1 MGMPDAARRW
11 TAQMVRE
18 LPDDGNRY
26 EVVHGVLLV
35 TPAPGWRH
43 QIVLGRLHA
52 RLRAYLEPLGLGD
65 TVLFSPADISWD
77 EQTLV
82 QPDLFVYPAGEMS
95 GDWATIK
102 TLLLAVECLSP
113 SSVRADRVIKR
124 RLYQEKL
131 VNVYWVL
138 DIDAASVDVWRPQD
152 ARPETVTDVLRW
164 QVAPDAPVFELDLRE
179 LFGNLPREVR
189 GSRPRTHASLCRARA
204 LSAAIPLG
212 PPVPVSSRPRLS
224 PPRRAARSRA
234 PRP

>member
-35 TPAPGWRH
+35 SPAPGRRH

-52 RLRAYLEPLGLGD
+52 RLRAYLEPLELGD

-77 EQTLV
+77 EETLV
-82 QPDLFVYPAGEMS
+82 QPDLFVHAAAEMS

-124 RLYQEKL
+124 RLYQEQG
-131 VNVYWVL
+131 VGTYWVL
-138 DIDAASVDVWRPQD
+138 DPDAGRADVWHPGQER
-152 ARPETVTDVLRW
+152 AEVVTDVLRW
-164 QVAPDAPVFELDLRE
+164 QVAPHAPLFEVEIAALV
-179 LFGNLPREVR
+179 GKLP
-189 GSRPRTHASLCRARA
+189 G
-204 LSAAIPLG
+204 G
-212 PPVPVSSRPRLS
+212 
-224 PPRRAARSRA
+224 
-234 PRP
+234 